1 MHLRRPRQQL
11 TAALTA
17 LVMLFAALVPSLAGA
32 LGITSPAMWVE
43 LCSADGGK
51 RVVLD
56 TSSPTGGDDRSAA
69 QHLNEHCPFCHI
81 EQAPLAFPPAPQPF
95 VPHLLA
101 HSDFPALFYAAPRP
115 SHAWAPALSR
125 APPQH
130 A

>member
-1 MHLRRPRQQL
+1 MHLRRVHRR
-11 TAALTA
+11 TAAALTA
-17 LVMLFAALVPSLAGA
+17 LLMLFAALAPSVAGA
-32 LGITSPAMWVE
+32 LGITSPAMWAE

-56 TSSPTGGDDRSAA
+56 TSSPAGSDDRSAMQQA
-69 QHLNEHCPFCHI
+69 SEHCPFCHI
-81 EQAPLAFPPAPQPF
+81 EQAPAALPPAPPPA

-101 HSDFPALFYAAPRP
+101 HAEFPALFYAAPRP
-115 SHAWAPALSR
+115 PHAWAPAHSR